1 MFGALVQA
9 RITWLFAYKA
19 KPRKSRLRGEQTSLI
34 NLRTG

>member
-19 KPRKSRLRGEQTSLI
+19 KPRKSRLRGEQNSLI